1 MRDPVTLC
9 ADASAGWHSG
19 WLDALGLRSERDHDA
34 WRAIDPPPYI
44 YFAAIALH
52 PETPDEAVSSAAGS
66 VADPWQTLDLST
78 HGFKAWRREPWM
90 YRPPGGRSE
99 APPPELEIIRVTT
112 PDEVETLELVSVRG
126 FSNDESQTIA
136 PGTFHPPSIL
146 EDPRMVLWLGRV
158 EGKPVGAAMSYRTDE
173 AVGIFGVTTI
183 PTARRRGYGGALTS
197 VALLMD
203 TGLPA
208 VLAPS
213 PEGEPVY
220 ARLGF
225 ERVGELL
232 IWSRKA

>member
-1 MRDPVTLC
+1 
-9 ADASAGWHSG
+9 
-19 WLDALGLRSERDHDA
+19 
-34 WRAIDPPPYI
+34 
-44 YFAAIALH
+44 
-52 PETPDEAVSSAAGS
+52 
-66 VADPWQTLDLST
+66 
-78 HGFKAWRREPWM
+78 
-90 YRPPGGRSE
+90 
-99 APPPELEIIRVTT
+99 VTT
-112 PDEVETLELVSVRG
+112 PAEVETLELVSVRG

-146 EDPRMVLWLGRV
+146 EDPRMVLWLGQV
-158 EGKPVGAAMSYRTDE
+158 EGKPVGAAMSYRTDD

-197 VALLMD
+197 VALLTD

>member
-1 MRDPVTLC
+1 M
-9 ADASAGWHSG
+9 
-19 WLDALGLRSERDHDA
+19 
-34 WRAIDPPPYI
+34 
-44 YFAAIALH
+44 
-52 PETPDEAVSSAAGS
+52 
-66 VADPWQTLDLST
+66 
-78 HGFKAWRREPWM
+78 
-90 YRPPGGRSE
+90 
-99 APPPELEIIRVTT
+99 TT
-112 PDEVETLELVSVRG
+112 PAEVETLELVSVRG

-146 EDPRMVLWLGRV
+146 EDPRMVLWLGQV

-197 VALLMD
+197 VALLTD

-208 VLAPS
+208 VFAPS

>member
-1 MRDPVTLC
+1 VTLC
-9 ADASAGWHSG
+9 ANASAGWHTG
-19 WLDALGLRSERDHDA
+19 WLDALGLRSERDSDA
-34 WRAIDPPPYI
+34 WRAVDPPPYI

-52 PETPDEAVSSAAGS
+52 PETPVEAVSSAAGS
-66 VADPWQTLDLST
+66 VCDPWQTLDLAN

-90 YRPPGGRSE
+90 YRPPGD
-99 APPPELEIIRVTT
+99 PPGALPAELEIIRVTT
-112 PDEVETLELVSVRG
+112 PAEVERLELVSVRG

-146 EDPRMVLWLGRV
+146 EEPRMVMWLGQV

-197 VALLMD
+197 VALLTD

>member
-1 MRDPVTLC
+1 
-9 ADASAGWHSG
+9 
-19 WLDALGLRSERDHDA
+19 
-34 WRAIDPPPYI
+34 
-44 YFAAIALH
+44 
-52 PETPDEAVSSAAGS
+52 
-66 VADPWQTLDLST
+66 
-78 HGFKAWRREPWM
+78 
-90 YRPPGGRSE
+90 
-99 APPPELEIIRVTT
+99 
-112 PDEVETLELVSVRG
+112 
-126 FSNDESQTIA
+126 
-136 PGTFHPPSIL
+136 
-146 EDPRMVLWLGRV
+146 MVMWLGQV

-197 VALLMD
+197 VALLTD

>member
-1 MRDPVTLC
+1 MTLC

-19 WLDALGLRSERDHDA
+19 WLDALGLRSEHGPDA
-34 WRAIDPPPYI
+34 WRAVDPPPYI

-52 PETPDEAVSSAAGS
+52 PETPVEAVSSAAGS
-66 VADPWQTLDLST
+66 VCDPWQTLDLSA

-90 YRPPGGRSE
+90 YRPPADPSE
-99 APPPELEIIRVTT
+99 APPPELDIIRVTT
-112 PDEVETLELVSVRG
+112 PAEVETLELVSVRG
-126 FSNDESQTIA
+126 FSNDETQTIA

-146 EDPRMVLWLGRV
+146 EDPRMVLWLGQV

-183 PTARRRGYGGALTS
+183 PTARRRGYGGALTIA
-197 VALLMD
+197 ALLTN

-213 PEGEPVY
+213 PQGEPVY